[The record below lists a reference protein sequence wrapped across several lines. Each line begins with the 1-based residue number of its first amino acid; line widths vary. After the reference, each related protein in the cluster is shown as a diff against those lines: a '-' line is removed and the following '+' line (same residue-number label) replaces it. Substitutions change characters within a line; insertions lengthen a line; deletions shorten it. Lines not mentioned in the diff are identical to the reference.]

1 MPDQTEKQ
9 TFSDDEALDFH
20 RIPTP
25 GKISMAPTKPMA
37 TQRDLSLAYSPG
49 VAVPVLAIA
58 ADADKAYDYTS
69 KGNLVAV
76 ISNGTA
82 ILGLGNLGHMASKPV
97 MEGKSVLFKRFA
109 DVDSFDIEVKTTD
122 PDEFI
127 TVVKNIGDTWGG
139 INLEDIKSP
148 ECFVIE
154 SELQDLLDIPVF
166 HDDQHGTAIISTAG
180 LINAVHIAGKKLD
193 EIKVVL
199 AGAGAAGLS
208 SIALMKAAG
217 VKAENTVICDRDGV
231 VYKGRDHG
239 MDQWK
244 AAHATDTPLR
254 TLAEAMVG
262 ADVVLGLS
270 AKGAITKEMVA
281 SMAPNPIIF
290 AMANPDPEITP
301 EDVKSVR
308 SDAIIATGRSDYVNQ
323 VNNVLA
329 FPYLFRGALDV
340 RARLINLVMKIACA
354 HALAA
359 LARED
364 VPDEVAA
371 AYRGRK
377 LKFGPDY
384 IIPTPFDPRLIWYIP
399 PFVAQAA
406 MDTGVARVQIEDMD
420 AYRHALRSRVDPSAA
435 LMQKISSAVRGGPNK
450 RVVFAE
456 GEEPAVIRAAWGFKQ
471 ADLGTPIL
479 VGREDLIRQNAAEA
493 GLNFDELGI
502 EITNARVSDH
512 NVEDTDWL
520 YEKLQRR
527 GYLRRDVQ
535 RMINHHQ
542 RHLLARL
549 HAGIDLAQCQR
560 VGVLF
565 HRGHAVLID
574 DDIRDG
580 VEGILGEDAHRHG
593 LHLFQHRQRVEAAYV
608 LLGIQRLAAGG
619 EGHPDQ
625 LARLRQHL
633 LHLLALGLQVFEAP
647 HFHRVQRAEVHADP
661 AGGFEHHHG
670 AGQGLSALL
679 LGHEQR
685 HQIRQILFAV
695 EAELAGLRLDLARL
709 QPAGEGET
717 LDQGC
722 ERHPAHLFR
731 RQRQGSE
738 GGLVGLGHP
747 SLAVEGE
754 DQVRQRLEQGLNL
767 VVLALGGHVGDGLDV
782 IDAGNAADLRHQML
796 EIAKLQLGEIEID
809 DA

>member
-1 MPDQTEKQ
+1 MPDLTDKQ
-9 TFSDDEALDFH
+9 TFSDNEALDFH
-20 RIPTP
+20 SDPTP

-58 ADADKAYDYTS
+58 ADADKAYDYTA
-69 KGNLVAV
+69 KGNMVAV

-109 DVDSFDIEVKTTD
+109 DVDSFDVEVKTTD
-122 PDEFI
+122 PDEFV

-180 LINAVHIAGKKLD
+180 LINACHVAGKKLED
-193 EIKVVL
+193 VKVVL

-217 VKAENTVICDRDGV
+217 VKAENTVIVDRDGV
-231 VYKGRDHG
+231 VFKGRDHG

-244 AAHATDTPLR
+244 AAHATDTPHR

-270 AKGAITKEMVA
+270 AKGALTKEMVA
-281 SMAPNPIIF
+281 SMGPRPIIF

-301 EDVKSVR
+301 EDVMSVR

-340 RARLINLVMKIACA
+340 RARRVNHEMKVACA
-354 HALAA
+354 RALAA

-406 MDTGVARVQIEDMD
+406 MDTGVARRPIPDMD
-420 AYRHALRSRVDPSAA
+420 AYRTELRSRVDPSAA
-435 LMQKISSAVRGGPNK
+435 LMQKISSAVRSGPNK

-456 GEEPAVIRAAWGFKQ
+456 GEEPSVIRAAWGFKQ
-471 ADLGTPIL
+471 AELGTPVL
-479 VGREDLIRQNAAEA
+479 VGREDLIRQNAQEA

-502 EITNARVSDH
+502 EITNARVSGR
-512 NVEDTDWL
+512 NVEYTDWL

-535 RMINHHQ
+535 RMINQDRNYFGATLVAQGEADAMVTGVTRNFNMALREVQ
-542 RHLLARL
+542 RVLEVKETLIGLSILLARGRTL
-549 HAGIDLAQCQR
+549 FVADTSIHELPDAQELADIACQAAASVRRLGRNPR
-560 VGVLF
+560 VAFMSYSTFGNPPGDRGEKVREAIRILDRRGVDF
-565 HRGHAVLID
+565 EY
-574 DDIRDG
+574 
-580 VEGILGEDAHRHG
+580 EGEMPPEIALDPAAHPAYAFNRLSKPANILVMPAIHS
-593 LHLFQHRQRVEAAYV
+593 AAISTKLV
-608 LLGIQRLAAGG
+608 Q
-619 EGHPDQ
+619 
-625 LARLRQHL
+625 
-633 LHLLALGLQVFEAP
+633 ALG
-647 HFHRVQRAEVHADP
+647 
-661 AGGFEHHHG
+661 G
-670 AGQGLSALL
+670 ATVIGPL
-679 LGHEQR
+679 
-685 HQIRQILFAV
+685 
-695 EAELAGLRLDLARL
+695 
-709 QPAGEGET
+709 
-717 LDQGC
+717 
-722 ERHPAHLFR
+722 
-731 RQRQGSE
+731 
-738 GGLVGLGHP
+738 LVGLEKSVQIVPLGASVSEIITAATFAAYH
-747 SLAVEGE
+747 EGPVFHGEGVSSAPKPPAPFIE
-754 DQVRQRLEQGLNL
+754 D
-767 VVLALGGHVGDGLDV
+767 
-782 IDAGNAADLRHQML
+782 
-796 EIAKLQLGEIEID
+796 
-809 DA
+809 

>member
-1 MPDQTEKQ
+1 MPDLTDKQ
-9 TFSDDEALDFH
+9 TFSDQDALDFH
-20 RIPTP
+20 SHPTP

-49 VAVPVLAIA
+49 VAIPVLAIA
-58 ADADKAYDYTS
+58 RDVDKAYDYTA

-109 DVDSFDIEVKTTD
+109 DVDSFDVEVKTTD

-180 LINAVHIAGKKLD
+180 LINACHVTGKRMED
-193 EIKVVL
+193 IKVVL

-231 VYKGRDHG
+231 VYKGRPSG

-281 SMAPNPIIF
+281 SMAPRPIIF

-301 EDVKSVR
+301 EDVLSVR

-340 RARLINLVMKIACA
+340 RARRVNHEMKIACA
-354 HALAA
+354 QALAM

-371 AYRGRK
+371 AYSGRK

-399 PFVAQAA
+399 PFIAQAA
-406 MDTGVARVQIEDMD
+406 MDTGVARVAIEDMD
-420 AYRHALRSRVDPSAA
+420 AYRTSLRGRIDPSAA
-435 LMQKISSAVRGGPNK
+435 LMQKISSAVRAAPDK

-456 GEEPAVIRAAWGFKQ
+456 GEETTVIRAAWAFKQ
-471 ADLGTPIL
+471 AELGTPIL
-479 VGREDLIRQNAAEA
+479 LGREDLIRKNAIEA
-493 GLNFDELGI
+493 GLDFDALGI
-502 EITNARVSDH
+502 EIVNARVSDK
-512 NVEDTDWL
+512 NTEYTDFL
-520 YEKLQRR
+520 YERLQRR

-535 RMINHHQ
+535 RMINQ
-542 RHLLARL
+542 DRNYFAASMVARGDADAVVTGSTRNFNMVLKEVRRVLDVKERMIGLSILLAKGRTLFVADTSIHELPDAEELAEIAIQAAATVRRL
-549 HAGIDLAQCQR
+549 GRTPR
-560 VGVLF
+560 VAFLSYSTFGNPPGDRGEKVREAIRILDRKGVDF
-565 HRGHAVLID
+565 EY
-574 DDIRDG
+574 
-580 VEGILGEDAHRHG
+580 EGEMPP
-593 LHLFQHRQRVEAAYV
+593 E
-608 LLGIQRLAAGG
+608 
-619 EGHPDQ
+619 
-625 LARLRQHL
+625 
-633 LHLLALGLQVFEAP
+633 LALDPEA
-647 HFHRVQRAEVHADP
+647 RANYA
-661 AGGFEHHHG
+661 FMR
-670 AGQGLSALL
+670 LSADANVLVMPAIHSASISTRL
-679 LGHEQR
+679 VQALGGATV
-685 HQIRQILFAV
+685 IGPL
-695 EAELAGLRLDLARL
+695 
-709 QPAGEGET
+709 
-717 LDQGC
+717 
-722 ERHPAHLFR
+722 
-731 RQRQGSE
+731 
-738 GGLVGLGHP
+738 LVGLEKSVQIV
-747 SLAVEGE
+747 SLGASVSEIITAATFAAYDGEVVTEG
-754 DQVRQRLEQGLNL
+754 
-767 VVLALGGHVGDGLDV
+767 
-782 IDAGNAADLRHQML
+782 
-796 EIAKLQLGEIEID
+796 
-809 DA
+809 